1 MITRWN
7 FFSRQND
14 VAKLFPE
21 RARMA
26 ANFDLRGRVALVT
39 GGAQG
44 LGASIARALA
54 AHGATIA
61 LLDIQAE
68 SVAAAATQLTHDT
81 GQNAVGL
88 ACDTRE
94 KDQVEACVKTISER
108 FGRID
113 ILVNNAG
120 IHRRGTPTD
129 YNPQDLADVFAV
141 NLVGCYQVA
150 GAVGN
155 VMLAQQRGSII
166 NVSALGGGLTGLGR
180 GGSIYAMTKGGIVAL
195 TRDLAAEWG
204 AFGIRVNAVAP
215 GWIRTP
221 MTQALQNDL
230 KRSVKVLERVPLRR
244 WGEPDDVAGVVVFLA
259 SDAAA
264 YVTGCTIPI
273 DGGASNVIA
282 ISSD

>member
-1 MITRWN
+1 
-7 FFSRQND
+7 
-14 VAKLFPE
+14 
-21 RARMA
+21 MA
-26 ANFDLRGRVALVT
+26 TPFDLTGRVALVT

-54 AHGATIA
+54 DHGATIA
-61 LLDIQAE
+61 LLDLQAE
-68 SVAAAATQLTHDT
+68 VVAAAAAQLVRDT
-81 GQNAVGL
+81 GRETVGL

-94 KDQVEACVKTISER
+94 KDRVEACVQSVAER

-129 YNPQDLADVFAV
+129 YRPQDLTDVLAV
-141 NLVGCYQVA
+141 NLVGCYHVA
-150 GAVGN
+150 GAVGK
-155 VMLAQQRGSII
+155 VMLAQQRGSIV
-166 NVSALGGGLTGLGR
+166 NVSALGGGVVGLGR
-180 GGSIYAMTKGGIVAL
+180 GGSIYAMTKGGLVSL

-204 AFGIRVNAVAP
+204 AQGIRVNAVAP

-221 MTQALQNDL
+221 MTMALQNDS
-230 KRSVKVLERVPLRR
+230 KRSAKVLERVPLRR
-244 WGEPDDVAGVVVFLA
+244 WGEPADVAGVVVFLA

-273 DGGASNVIA
+273 DGGAANVIA
-282 ISSD
+282 IIAE

>member
-1 MITRWN
+1 
-7 FFSRQND
+7 
-14 VAKLFPE
+14 
-21 RARMA
+21 MA
-26 ANFDLRGRVALVT
+26 TNFDLTGRVALVT

-61 LLDIQAE
+61 LLDIQADA
-68 SVAAAATQLTHDT
+68 VAAAATQLAHDT
-81 GQNAVGL
+81 GRDSVGL
-88 ACDTRE
+88 GCDTRD
-94 KDQVEACVKTISER
+94 KDRVEACVRNIAEQ

-129 YNPQDLADVFAV
+129 YKPQDLADVFAV
-141 NLVGCYQVA
+141 NLVGCYHVA
-150 GAVGN
+150 GAVGK
-155 VMLAQQRGSII
+155 VMLSQQRGNII

-180 GGSIYAMTKGGIVAL
+180 GGSIYAMTKGGIVSL

-204 AFGIRVNAVAP
+204 AHGIRVNAIAP

-221 MTQALQNDL
+221 MTQALQNDAE
-230 KRSVKVLERVPLRR
+230 RSAKVLERVPLRR

-264 YVTGCTIPI
+264 YITGCTIPI
-273 DGGASNVIA
+273 DGGAANVIA
-282 ISSD
+282 ISTE

>member
-1 MITRWN
+1 MTT
-7 FFSRQND
+7 S
-14 VAKLFPE
+14 
-21 RARMA
+21 
-26 ANFDLRGRVALVT
+26 FDLTGRVALVT

-44 LGASIARALA
+44 LGTSIARALA
-54 AHGATIA
+54 DHGATIA
-61 LLDIQAE
+61 LMDLQGEA
-68 SVAAAATQLTHDT
+68 VAAAAKQLAEDT
-81 GQNAVGL
+81 GRDAMGL
-88 ACDTRE
+88 ACDTRD
-94 KDQVEACVKTISER
+94 KDRVEVCVRNIAEQ

-129 YNPQDLADVFAV
+129 YDPQDLADVFAV
-141 NLVGCYQVA
+141 NLVGCYHVA
-150 GAVGN
+150 GAVGK
-155 VMLAQQRGSII
+155 VMLSQRRGSII
-166 NVSALGGGLTGLGR
+166 NVSALGGGISGLGR
-180 GGSIYAMTKGGIVAL
+180 GGSIYAMTKGGIVSL

-204 AFGIRVNAVAP
+204 AHGIRVNAIAP

-230 KRSVKVLERVPLRR
+230 KRSAKVLERVPLGR

-273 DGGASNVIA
+273 DGGAANVIA
-282 ISSD
+282 ISPE

>member
-1 MITRWN
+1 
-7 FFSRQND
+7 
-14 VAKLFPE
+14 
-21 RARMA
+21 MA
-26 ANFDLRGRVALVT
+26 ANFDLSDRVAIVT

-54 AHGATIA
+54 DHGATIA
-61 LLDIQAE
+61 MLDVQAE
-68 SVAAAATQLTHDT
+68 AVAAAATRLAEDT
-81 GQNAVGL
+81 GRDAMGL
-88 ACDTRE
+88 ACDTRD
-94 KDQVEACVKTISER
+94 KGRVEECIKNIVER

-129 YNPQDLADVFAV
+129 YDPQDLEDVFAV
-141 NLVGCYQVA
+141 NLTGCYHVA
-150 GAVGN
+150 GAVGK
-155 VMLAQQRGSII
+155 VMLTQQRGSII
-166 NVSALGGGLTGLGR
+166 NVSALGGGVAGLGR
-180 GGSIYAMTKGGIVAL
+180 GGSIYGMTKGGIVSL

-204 AFGIRVNAVAP
+204 AQGIRVNAIAP

-221 MTQALQNDL
+221 MTQALQDNEA
-230 KRSVKVLERVPLRR
+230 RSAKVLERVPLRR

-273 DGGASNVIA
+273 DGGAANVIA
-282 ISSD
+282 ISSE

>member
-1 MITRWN
+1 M
-7 FFSRQND
+7 S
-14 VAKLFPE
+14 
-21 RARMA
+21 
-26 ANFDLRGRVALVT
+26 ANFDLTGQVALVT

-54 AHGATIA
+54 DHGATIA
-61 LLDIQAE
+61 LLDLQAE
-68 SVAAAATQLTHDT
+68 AVAATAEQLAHDT
-81 GQNAVGL
+81 GREAVGL

-94 KDQVEACVKTISER
+94 KDQVEACVKSIVER

-129 YNPQDLADVFAV
+129 YQPQDLTDVFAV
-141 NLVGCYQVA
+141 NLVGCYHVA
-150 GAVGN
+150 GSVGK

-166 NVSALGGGLTGLGR
+166 NVSALGGGVVGLGR
-180 GGSIYAMTKGGIVAL
+180 GGSIYAMTKGGIVSL

-204 AFGIRVNAVAP
+204 SQGIRVNAVAP

-230 KRSVKVLERVPLRR
+230 KRSAKVLERVPLRR

-273 DGGASNVIA
+273 DGGAANVIA
-282 ISSD
+282 ITAE